1 MKKKLAIKSSL
12 GIRDIHTTRSNHTT
26 LLTNRPSSTP
36 LKTKMHT
43 LRDFLSNSLLNL
55 EFVFFNEIESGSVSV
70 NYCFDK
76 AVYFYTVQKYQ
87 FSANMFQKVVELDQN
102 CIFAW
107 NNFAVCLIK
116 LSNLN
121 EAIKGFHE
129 VVQRN
134 KTLESSYYNI
144 AFSYLLFDKPQ
155 EALLCIKSSESVIPH
170 PSEKYKELERFI
182 QAYSSEKNQKL
193 LGRNTFIRSSNKA
206 PTLILKKNPIK
217 KSGIFETEVNRSVG
231 FNQSPVNERST
242 PPIFDEDMIEKMRAK
257 MTKLRQKVYKDIK
270 ILIKKDIPKPGKLES
285 KYLIQEELRELK
297 IEFQKVSEERD
308 YEKIDPIMSKLN
320 FFQRFSQKVKRQIF
334 EIGEVKCY
342 LPGDVVFSQGE
353 KGDSMYVVLKGAIT
367 IEKTGSEYGGKKIVI
382 NSVYDGRQFGELAL
396 LNALNSKTMNNERT
410 ASCIACEK
418 TYLFCMPKLN
428 LSEILV
434 ISNKRELDEKIEF
447 LSECTFFKGINKS
460 MLMPLASNLDITIF
474 KLNDVILGK
483 GEAPVGLYL
492 IKKGHVGLYTEGFT
506 VKDKYTD
513 EFSPIRTQK
522 PRPSPM
528 YFSRNPPERLRTK
541 KSPGLLN
548 ESFEVNSARL
558 NRKDKQKLESGGRI
572 VKERIGF
579 ANLKEMDFFGG
590 RTILQGFTH
599 ETTEIEPSK
608 FSIVAQSSTVEIF
621 LITRYHLQFLTQE
634 MSLQFSTILEK
645 SYEVDCPNEVDPG
658 QMDKLF
664 QTWQD
669 YKVQLISSIRKDN
682 YISKHKLNYPFKS

>member
-1 MKKKLAIKSSL
+1 MKKKLTIKSSL
-12 GIRDIHTTRSNHTT
+12 GIRNIHTNKSTNTT
-26 LLTNRPSSTP
+26 LSTNRPSSTP

-55 EFVFFNEIESGSVSV
+55 EFVFFNEVESLSVSV

-76 AVYFYTVQKYQ
+76 AVYFYNVQKYQ
-87 FSANMFQKVVELDQN
+87 FSANMFQKVVELDKN
-102 CIFAW
+102 CIYAW
-107 NNFAVCLIK
+107 NNLAVCLIK
-116 LSNLN
+116 LNNLN

-129 VVQRN
+129 VVQRD
-134 KTLESSYYNI
+134 KILESSYYNI
-144 AFSYLLFDKPQ
+144 ALSYLLFDKPQ
-155 EALLCIKSSESVIPH
+155 EAILCIKSSESVMNQ

-182 QAYSSEKNQKL
+182 QAYSTEKNQKL
-193 LGRNTFIRSSNKA
+193 LGRNTFIRSSTKA
-206 PTLILKKNPIK
+206 PILILKKNPIK

-231 FNQSPVNERST
+231 FNQSPVNERNTS
-242 PPIFDEDMIEKMRAK
+242 PIFDEDMIEKMKAK

-270 ILIKKDIPKPGKLES
+270 VLIKKDIPKPGKLES
-285 KYLIQEELRELK
+285 KYLIQEELKELK
-297 IEFQKVSEERD
+297 MEFQKIPGERD
-308 YEKIDPIMSKLN
+308 YEKIDPIMNKLS
-320 FFQRFSQKVKRQIF
+320 FFQKFSKEVKKQIF
-334 EIGEVKCY
+334 EIGEIKYY
-342 LPGDVVFSQGE
+342 LPGDFVFCQGD

-428 LSEILV
+428 LSEILL
-434 ISNKRELDEKIEF
+434 ISNKHELDEKINF
-447 LSECTFFKGINKS
+447 LSECNFFRGINKS
-460 MLMPLASNLDITIF
+460 MLMPLASNLEKTVF

-483 GEAPVGLYL
+483 GEVPMGLYL
-492 IKKGHVGLYTEGFT
+492 IKKGHVGLYTEGLA
-506 VKDKYTD
+506 VKEKYTD

-528 YFSRNPPERLRTK
+528 YFSRNPPERLRK
-541 KSPGLLN
+541 KKRPELLN
-548 ESFEVNSARL
+548 ESIEVNSARL
-558 NRKDKQKLESGGRI
+558 NQRDKQKLESGGRV

-579 ANLKEMDFFGG
+579 ANLKEFDYFGG

-599 ETTEIEPSK
+599 ETTEIQPSK
-608 FSIVAQSSTVEIF
+608 FSIVSQSSTVEIF

-645 SYEVDCPNEVDPG
+645 SYEVDCPDDVDPG
-658 QMDKLF
+658 EMDKLF
-664 QTWQD
+664 HSWQD
-669 YKVQLISSIRKDN
+669 YKVQLLSSIRKDN
-682 YISKHKLNYPFKS
+682 YISRHKLNFPFKS

>member
-1 MKKKLAIKSSL
+1 MKKKLTIKSSL
-12 GIRDIHTTRSNHTT
+12 GIRDIHTNKSANTT
-26 LLTNRPSSTP
+26 LSTNRPSSTP

-55 EFVFFNEIESGSVSV
+55 EFIFFNEIESLSVSV

-76 AVYFYTVQKYQ
+76 AVYFYTVQKLQ
-87 FSANMFQKVVELDQN
+87 FSANMFQKVIELDKN

-107 NNFAVCLIK
+107 NNLAVCLIK
-116 LSNLN
+116 LNNLN

-129 VVQRN
+129 VIQRD

-144 AFSYLLFDKPQ
+144 ALSYLLFDKPQ
-155 EALLCIKSSESVIPH
+155 EAILCIKSSEPVLPQ
-170 PSEKYKELERFI
+170 PSEKFKELERFI

-193 LGRNTFIRSSNKA
+193 LSRKTFVRSSTKA
-206 PTLILKKNPIK
+206 PTIIIKKNPIK

-231 FNQSPVNERST
+231 FIQSPVNEKSAS
-242 PPIFDEDMIEKMRAK
+242 PIFDEEMIEKMKVK

-270 ILIKKDIPKPGKLES
+270 VMIKKDIPKPGKLES
-285 KYLIQEELRELK
+285 KYIIQEELKELK
-297 IEFQKVSEERD
+297 MEFQKIPEERD
-308 YEKIDPIMSKLN
+308 FDKIEPIMNKLN
-320 FFQRFSQKVKRQIF
+320 FFQKFSRGVKKQIF
-334 EIGEVKCY
+334 EIGEIKY
-342 LPGDVVFSQGE
+342 FLPGEAVFSQGE
-353 KGDSMYVVLKGAIT
+353 KGDSMYVVLKGAIS
-367 IEKTGSEYGGKKIVI
+367 IEKIGSEYGGKKIVI

-428 LSEILV
+428 LSEILL
-434 ISNKRELDEKIEF
+434 ISNKRELDEKVEF
-447 LSECTFFKGINKS
+447 FSECNFFRGINKN
-460 MLMPLASNLDITIF
+460 MLIPLASNLEKTIYR
-474 KLNDVILGK
+474 LNDVILGK
-483 GEAPVGLYL
+483 GEAPAGLYL

-506 VKDKYTD
+506 VKEKYTD

-522 PRPSPM
+522 PRPNPM
-528 YFSRNPPERLRTK
+528 YFSRDPPERLRK
-541 KSPGLLN
+541 NKRPGLLN
-548 ESFEVNSARL
+548 ESIEVNSARL

-579 ANLKEMDFFGG
+579 ANLKEFDFFGG

-634 MSLQFSTILEK
+634 MGLQFSTILEK
-645 SYEVDCPNEVDPG
+645 SYEVDCPDDVNPG
-658 QMDKLF
+658 EMDKLF
-664 QTWQD
+664 QSWQD
-669 YKVQLISSIRKDN
+669 YKVQLISNIRKDN
-682 YISKHKLNYPFKS
+682 YISRHKLNFPFKS